1 MAQPAVAAQEAQH
14 ASGDDALTAVMLLQT
29 WCGCWQWKQLPLKI
43 FAGQAPDAA
52 AELHCDSSSATA
64 TDPSRIAFIQGQC
77 LEWTRCPA
85 AAELIGPDAVTV
97 PPSRSLGGQGPEAVV
112 DQTPIFDF
120 LIPNY
125 GPFM

>member
-64 TDPSRIAFIQGQC
+64 TDPSRIAFILGQC

-85 AAELIGPDAVTV
+85 GGTFRARCRDRAAEPLSWR
-97 PPSRSLGGQGPEAVV
+97 SRA
-112 DQTPIFDF
+112 
-120 LIPNY
+120 
-125 GPFM
+125 

>member
-64 TDPSRIAFIQGQC
+64 TDPSRIAFILGRC
-77 LEWTRCPA
+77 LERDGRRPLRPA
-85 AAELIGPDAVTV
+85 EVFEPDAVTV
-97 PPSRSLGGQGPEAVV
+97 PPPGSLTVCARHWRRPRPQATGC
-112 DQTPIFDF
+112 
-120 LIPNY
+120 L
-125 GPFM
+125 